1 MLDAAGNIPTPL
13 TSHERAW
20 ADAVSTGAVQAANDE
35 LTRRQ
40 NLPLSDKISMTLD
53 RIKDWY
59 EAWDGM
65 VSVSFSGGKDSTL
78 LLHLVRML
86 YPDVPAVFANTGLEY
101 PEVVKAV
108 KRTPN
113 HVVLRPKMSFREV
126 ISRYGWPIASKKI
139 ARGVSILRHPTERN
153 QNIRRLY
160 DIGINRHG
168 KEVAGFK
175 VPAQWRFLVNAPF
188 EVSDMC
194 CAVMKKGPAAAYEKA
209 TGRHPF
215 VGTLAADS
223 KARQRDY
230 LKFGCNAYD
239 MSHPKSRPLSFW
251 TEQDVLAALVEL
263 RIPIPAVYGRIVRD
277 NDGLLSTT
285 GVRRTG
291 CTFCCFGLHM
301 DHLDGPHNRFEQ
313 MSITHPRLHAYCMD
327 RLGLRNVLRYCR
339 DAAPGVLSSR
349 FRWDLPDRRMEQC
362 TLLNAP
368 ARLEVCNA

>member
-1 MLDAAGNIPTPL
+1 MLLDAAGNVPAPL
-13 TSHERAW
+13 TAHEQSW
-20 ADAVSTGAVQAANDE
+20 AQAVDSGAVQAANDE

-40 NLPLSDKISMTLD
+40 ALPLSEKIDMTLS
-53 RIKDWY
+53 RIRDWY
-59 EAWDGM
+59 KAWDGM
-65 VSVSFSGGKDSTL
+65 VSVSYSGGKDSTL

-160 DIGINRHG
+160 DIGINRYG
-168 KEVAGFK
+168 KEVAGYK
-175 VPAQWRFLVNAPF
+175 VPAQWRFLVDAPF

-194 CAVMKKGPAAAYEKA
+194 CAVMKKGPAASYEKA
-209 TGRHPF
+209 TGRMPF

-239 MSHPKSRPLSFW
+239 MTHPKSRPLSFW
-251 TEQDVLAALVEL
+251 TEQDVLAALVEM
-263 RIPIPAVYGRIVRD
+263 RIPIPAVYGRIARGD
-277 NDGLLSTT
+277 DGLLRTT

-301 DHLDGPHNRFEQ
+301 DHLDGTHNRFEQ
-313 MSITHPRLHAYCMD
+313 MAVTHPRLYAYCMD
-327 RLGLRNVLRYCR
+327 RLGLRRVLRYCR
-339 DAAPGVLSSR
+339 DAAPGKLASR
-349 FRWDLPDRRMEQC
+349 FRWEVPMQRMGQG
-362 TLLNAP
+362 NM
-368 ARLEVCNA
+368 LEDA